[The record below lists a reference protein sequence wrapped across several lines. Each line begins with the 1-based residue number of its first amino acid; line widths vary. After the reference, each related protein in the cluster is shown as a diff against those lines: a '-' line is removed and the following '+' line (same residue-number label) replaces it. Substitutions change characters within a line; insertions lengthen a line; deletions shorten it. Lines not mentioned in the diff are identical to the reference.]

1 MVKNIWHDGPGIHVQ
16 HSQSEPRF
24 NMHQQDAGRVRYNG
38 DTASLEVYNGFS
50 WVQWQS
56 TAMIG
61 LNHDYISA
69 VEWAKTKMIDEQRI
83 RELAKKHPA
92 VADAVEAVKQAE
104 EQLQIVTA
112 LVDVK

>member
-1 MVKNIWHDGPGIHVQ
+1 MIKNIWHDGPGIHVQ

-38 DTASLEVYNGFS
+38 DTACLEVYNGFS

-69 VEWAKTKMIDEQRI
+69 VEWAKTKMIEEHRI
-83 RELAKKHPA
+83 CKLAEKHPA
-92 VADAVEAVKQAE
+92 VADAVEAVKQAK

-112 LVDVK
+112 LCKV